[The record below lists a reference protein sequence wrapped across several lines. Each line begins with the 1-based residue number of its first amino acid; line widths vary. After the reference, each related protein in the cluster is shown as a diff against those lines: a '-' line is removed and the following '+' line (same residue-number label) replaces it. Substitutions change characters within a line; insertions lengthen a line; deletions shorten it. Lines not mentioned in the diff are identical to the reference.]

1 MTLLKV
7 RNLSV
12 ASQEI
17 AIVNNLSFEVKE
29 GEWLAIVGQSG
40 SGKSMTASAIG
51 RLLDPNL
58 QAEGEIVYNG
68 ENLLELKPK
77 EFRKMRGKKLSY
89 IFQDYQGSFTPFLT
103 IGQHFDEFIK
113 THLKGSKRN
122 RREMSVSILESVG
135 LKADTL
141 GRYPFQ
147 LSGGQL
153 QRASIAIALLLKP
166 DLLIADEPTSALDS
180 ISSFKIL
187 QLLADL
193 QKETRCAILFITH
206 DLRHVN
212 KHADRVLVMK
222 EGGIIEQGEK
232 NQLLNHP
239 VDPYTK
245 ELIHASPTLQ
255 PRPSEFLQ
263 EMVN

>member
-7 RNLSV
+7 KNLSV
-12 ASQEI
+12 SSQNI
-17 AIVNNLSFEVKE
+17 AIVKNLTFEVKE

-68 ENLLELKPK
+68 ENLLDLKPK
-77 EFRKMRGKKLSY
+77 KFQKMRGKQISY

-113 THLKGSKRN
+113 THLKGSKQN
-122 RREMSVSILESVG
+122 RREMSVGILESVG
-135 LKADTL
+135 LKADTV

-153 QRASIAIALLLKP
+153 QRASIALALLLKP

-180 ISSFKIL
+180 ISSFKTL
-187 QLLADL
+187 ELLAEL
-193 QKETRCAILFITH
+193 QKETGCAILFITH
-206 DLRHVN
+206 DLGHVK

-232 NQLLNHP
+232 NQLLMHP
-239 VDPYTK
+239 VNPYTK
-245 ELIHASPTLQ
+245 DLIHASPTLR
-255 PRPSEFLQ
+255 PRPSGILQ
-263 EMVN
+263 EMIK